1 MTLLGRCACDR
12 VQYEIKADPMFTH
25 ACHCS
30 DCQRTTGS
38 AFVIHLI
45 IAEADFEI
53 HGATR
58 KVTLPT
64 GSGAGCD
71 LHSCVGCATYV
82 WARYLYHK
90 VPVIAVRAG
99 TLNDVSSVDPQAH
112 IFTRSMQPW
121 FRLPD
126 DVPSYPEACSRE
138 EAWPAASVAKYNSLL
153 PLDVNK

>member
-1 MTLLGRCACDR
+1 MTLTGHCACGR
-12 VQYEIKADPMFTH
+12 VQYEIKTDPMFTH

-45 IAEADFEI
+45 IAEVDFEI
-53 HGATR
+53 HGDTR

-82 WARYLYHK
+82 WVRYLYHK

-99 TLNDVSSVDPQAH
+99 TLDDVSIVKPLAH

-153 PLDVNK
+153 SLGVSK